1 MKLEEYKSYAEF
13 CDADQALLRALWP
26 HVEPRTQEVV
36 EAFYDK
42 VLAHESTRDI
52 IQDPAQVERLKDT
65 LQLWLAALLQGPWDA
80 HYEESRRVIGRV
92 HVRVGVSHAAMF
104 MAMAAVQD
112 GLLTIAR
119 EAGLPDLIDTCAAIR
134 KVTML
139 DLGLMTSTY
148 HTLQAQAQV
157 RDAQAVLVSHLPSA
171 AFLLDADGIVL
182 AATPT
187 ATALVDAE
195 VEGRPYHE
203 AISPELVAAADFGTH
218 LQEALSSGLDV
229 HVPGIECDI
238 DGMPTHLSVT
248 LIPYDEPERGVVA
261 YVENHTAAVES
272 ERRARR
278 AEHLAQIGT
287 LSATIAHELR
297 NPLAGISGALQIL
310 RSEFDEQERMRSIID
325 RVLEQVR
332 NLNQLVTDLLAYA
345 RTDREPQ
352 PQAGTDLA
360 DLAREVLDGLSMEYP
375 NVVMRVRGNPRV
387 STDPAMVRQILW
399 NLGTNAC
406 QAMGGR
412 GEIRVACTTE
422 SISICDDGP
431 GIDDDAAR
439 RAFEPFFTT
448 KVKGTGLGLAVSA
461 KVANAMGGE
470 LEYVPP
476 SSRAGQGD
484 TGWMAECAGAC
495 FRLWLRR
502 RSSA

>member
-13 CDADQALLRALWP
+13 GPDDQALLQTLWP
-26 HVEPRTQEVV
+26 HVKPRTQDIVD
-36 EAFYDK
+36 AFYEK

-52 IQDPAQVERLKDT
+52 IQDPAQVKRLKIT
-65 LQLWLAALLQGPWDA
+65 LQCWLAVLLQGPWDA
-80 HYEESRRVIGRV
+80 KYEESRQIIGRV

-112 GLLTIAR
+112 GLLAIAR
-119 EAGLPDLIDTCAAIR
+119 EAGLPRLIDTCAAIR

-171 AFLLDADGIVL
+171 AFLLDADGLVL

-187 ATALVDAE
+187 ATALADGEA
-195 VEGRPYHE
+195 EGRPYHE
-203 AISPELVAAADFGTH
+203 VIPGELVEGSDFAKH
-218 LQEALSSGLDV
+218 LRDALASGLDV
-229 HVPGIECDI
+229 HVPGIECVV
-238 DGMPTHLSVT
+238 DGMTTHLSLT
-248 LIPYDEPERGVVA
+248 LIPYEEPEQGVVA
-261 YVENHTAAVES
+261 YLENHTAAVES

-278 AEHLAQIGT
+278 SEHLAQIGT

-310 RSEFDEQERMRSIID
+310 RSEFDEQERMRGIID

-345 RTDREPQ
+345 RTDRAPQ
-352 PQAGTDLA
+352 PEAGTDLA

-406 QAMGGR
+406 QAMAGE
-412 GEIRVACTTE
+412 GEIRVVCTTE
-422 SISICDDGP
+422 SVTICDNGP
-431 GIDDDAAR
+431 GIDEDAAR

-461 KVANAMGGE
+461 KVAHAMGGA
-470 LEYVPP
+470 LEYVPL
-476 SSRAGQGD
+476 SGRGAYED
-484 TGWMAECAGAC
+484 TGWMSECGGAC